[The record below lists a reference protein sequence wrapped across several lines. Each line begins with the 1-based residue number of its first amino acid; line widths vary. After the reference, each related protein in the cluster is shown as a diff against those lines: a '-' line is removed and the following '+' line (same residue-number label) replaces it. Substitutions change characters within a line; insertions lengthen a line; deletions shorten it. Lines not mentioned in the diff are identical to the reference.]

1 MSNVGAGGSPL
12 AMLVLPRAWTG
23 SGYFC
28 NSRCS
33 GVLQKCSVTAHFE
46 AQHTAFATS
55 SLLDSALP
63 SPCPS
68 CGRGQP
74 QVESRDT
81 GEGTGSWAG
90 RSYASHTLQSALVRH
105 FTVCVLLQGA
115 FHSEKSRHAT
125 TCPPHAR
132 ELQEAQ
138 DGVGVLSPDPGLG
151 RSLRFGQG
159 QQAGSPALPFCPE

>member
-1 MSNVGAGGSPL
+1 MQGEARLLCWCCPGLGQARGISVTAGVP
-12 AMLVLPRAWTG
+12 
-23 SGYFC
+23 
-28 NSRCS
+28 

-81 GEGTGSWAG
+81 GEGPGSWAG

-105 FTVCVLLQGA
+105 FTPFVLLQGA
-115 FHSEKSRHAT
+115 FHSEKSCHAA

-138 DGVGVLSPDPGLG
+138 DGVGVLSPDPGPG